1 MRILVYGAGAVGGFI
16 GGILTAAG
24 ADVTL
29 VARGAQYGA
38 LAKKGL
44 ILEGPNSGR
53 PDPIR
58 VRVCRPGEE
67 KPPYDLIAVGLK
79 SHQIAGA
86 AAHMVSL
93 LAKDGMMLLGQN
105 GLPYWYFEKL
115 DSPLRGSRLASV
127 DPDGTLART
136 IPIDAVIGGVMNK
149 PADLVEPGR
158 IRLADQAT
166 DRLVIGELDNRVTPR
181 LGAIKAVIESAGWPV
196 LVTDN
201 IRAAK
206 WRKLL
211 SNAVFNPLG
220 AITQSSARQIA
231 DYDPTRHVAQL
242 MMDEVVAVAASVGVM
257 PDMTAGQMLE
267 DVRKRVGI
275 LSSTLQDV
283 RFGRELELDA
293 LVNAVI
299 DVGRLTGVP
308 TPYLE
313 IASACA
319 GLLNQRIVNDGAAFA
334 PSVVR
339 KA

>member
-1 MRILVYGAGAVGGFI
+1 MRILIYGAGAVGGFI

-29 VARGAQYGA
+29 VARGAQHDA
-38 LAKKGL
+38 MASRGL
-44 ILEGPNSGR
+44 ILEGPKSGHSN
-53 PDPIR
+53 PIR

-67 KPPYDLIAVGLK
+67 KPPYDLIVVGLK

-86 AAHMVSL
+86 AAHMVRL
-93 LAKDGMMLLGQN
+93 LAKDGMILLGQN

-127 DPDGTLART
+127 DPDGALART

-149 PADLVEPGR
+149 PTDLLEPGR
-158 IRLADQAT
+158 IRLADQAS
-166 DRLVIGELDNRVTPR
+166 DRLVIGELDNRITPR
-181 LGAIKAVIESAGWPV
+181 LAAIKAAIEPAGWPV
-196 LVTDN
+196 AISDN
-201 IRAAK
+201 IRAVK
-206 WRKLL
+206 WRKLM

-220 AITQSSARQIA
+220 AVTQSAAREIA
-231 DYDPTRHVAQL
+231 EFPATRRLAGL
-242 MMDEVVAVAASVGVM
+242 MIEEVLAVAASVGIK
-257 PDMTAGQMLE
+257 PDTSADQMID

-283 RFGRELELDA
+283 RFGRQLELDA

-313 IASACA
+313 AASACA
-319 GLLNQRIVNDGAAFA
+319 GLLNQRIVADGVAFA
-334 PSVVR
+334 PSAVT
-339 KA
+339 KK

>member
-29 VARGAQYGA
+29 VARGAQHDA
-38 LAKKGL
+38 LKQRGL
-44 ILEGPNSGR
+44 ILEGKTSGR

-67 KPPYDLIAVGLK
+67 KPPYDLVVVGLK

-93 LAKDGMMLLGQN
+93 LARDGMMLLGQN

-115 DSPLRGSRLASV
+115 DSPLRGSRLKSV
-127 DPDGTLART
+127 DPDGTLAKT

-166 DRLVIGELDNRVTPR
+166 DRLVIGELDNRITPR
-181 LGAIKAVIESAGWPV
+181 LAAVKAIIDSAGWPV
-196 LVTDN
+196 QLSEN
-201 IRAAK
+201 IRAVK
-206 WRKLL
+206 WRKLM
-211 SNAVFNPLG
+211 SNGVFNPLG
-220 AITQSSARQIA
+220 ALTQSSALQIGE
-231 DYDPTRHVAQL
+231 YEPTRRLARL
-242 MMDEVVAVAASVGVM
+242 MIDEVLAVAASVGVK
-257 PDMTAGQMLE
+257 PDMTADEMIA

-283 RFGRELELDA
+283 RFGRELELGA
-293 LVNAVI
+293 LVNAII
-299 DVGRLTGVP
+299 DVARLAGVP

-313 IASACA
+313 VASACA
-319 GLLNQRIVNDGAAFA
+319 GLLNRRIVEDGVAFA
-334 PSVVR
+334 PAAVR
-339 KA
+339 K

>member
-1 MRILVYGAGAVGGFI
+1 MRS
-16 GGILTAAG
+16 TE
-24 ADVTL
+24 
-29 VARGAQYGA
+29 A

-44 ILEGPNSGR
+44 ILEGPKSGR

-67 KPPYDLIAVGLK
+67 KPPYDLIVVGLK
-79 SHQIAGA
+79 SQQIAGA

-127 DPDGTLART
+127 DPEGVLAGT

-166 DRLVIGELDNRVTPR
+166 DRLVIGELDNRITPR
-181 LGAIKAVIESAGWPV
+181 LAAIKAVIDAAGWPV
-196 LVTDN
+196 LVSDN
-201 IRAAK
+201 IRAVK
-206 WRKLL
+206 WRKLM
-211 SNAVFNPLG
+211 SNGVFNPLS
-220 AITQSSARQIA
+220 AITQSTHRQIG
-231 DYDPTRHVAQL
+231 DFEPTRRVARL
-242 MMDEVVAVAASVGVM
+242 MMDEVLAVAASVGIK
-257 PDMTAGQMLE
+257 PDMNADQMID

-283 RFGRELELDA
+283 RFGRELELGA
-293 LVNAVI
+293 LINAII
-299 DVGRLTGVP
+299 DVGRLTRVA
-308 TPYLE
+308 TPFLE
-313 IASACA
+313 VASACA
-319 GLLNQRIVNDGAAFA
+319 GLLNQRIVEDGVAFA
-334 PSVVR
+334 PAVIR